1 MVHIVPW
8 RLNFGEQSLLL
19 GVNYCSKLA
28 AQCRLMLGNG
38 RCYTFGS
45 EIKGAAGS
53 DMEFWENRTGK

>member
-28 AQCRLMLGNG
+28 AQCRL
-38 RCYTFGS
+38 
-45 EIKGAAGS
+45 I
-53 DMEFWENRTGK
+53 WEMVGVKLMVLK